1 MSSHPDLKIQIPNHP
16 STPSTP
22 PSHHHHHHA
31 HAHSQSDNI
40 DDFKTSVL
48 RRNSMRKLGEPIL
61 IPTPTNP
68 NNPSATLL
76 DHSNSSTNTTNTN
89 INLEKLT
96 QLPTPIIKSK
106 PSFTN
111 NNNNNN
117 IIIHNRNYYTHEQLN
132 NHDQTL
138 LHSTSNSQILS
149 SLQRPRISSEYRPIT
164 RAQSLKTPKKR
175 IVSDSVTL
183 PSSSSESSSAV
194 VSSPTDDK
202 QVIVNLQDIIIDGKP
217 LKTVEGVIGNG
228 NFSTVFL
235 GKTVDDELVAIKV
248 ISTPDEF
255 ITREIDVLKR
265 LNHPSIIKMLDYS
278 LHHNDEQGHIIFNYC
293 QGGSLLHFLVD
304 QDFEFLQNQLNL
316 WRYLRC
322 IIAEMIILVGYL
334 HLNNIIHR
342 DLKLE
347 NILLTHAPEAIL
359 DHLLNNDNKFPFPLI
374 NLSDFGLSRVLS
386 DANELL
392 STRCGSTDY
401 VAPEVIMGLNYNGF
415 LSDSWSLGVCIYSIL
430 ENRLPFDPPPAN
442 SSCSTS
448 GSSPKGSPTVMK
460 RRRSKN
466 NTGYRIA
473 MIDWEWYK
481 LDENLKDDSVDDE
494 IKTIW
499 LQLKSIVESVL
510 VRKEKRISVVDMLQ
524 NEEFKWIKDCVP
536 DFIFNA

>member
-1 MSSHPDLKIQIPNHP
+1 MSHPNLKIQIPNHHINNQQQQQQQQ
-16 STPSTP
+16 
-22 PSHHHHHHA
+22 HHHHHH
-31 HAHSQSDNI
+31 HQISQPDNI

-48 RRNSMRKLGEPIL
+48 RRNSMRNLGEPIS

-68 NNPSATLL
+68 LNTSSALLNPNPDGTTSSLSTSGSI
-76 DHSNSSTNTTNTN
+76 SNA
-89 INLEKLT
+89 IPIEKLT

-106 PSFTN
+106 PSFTTHN
-111 NNNNNN
+111 NNLNNNSF
-117 IIIHNRNYYTHEQLN
+117 YTHEQSLY
-132 NHDQTL
+132 H
-138 LHSTSNSQILS
+138 SNSHLS
-149 SLQRPRISSEYRPIT
+149 SSLERPRITSEFRPIT
-164 RAQSLKTPKKR
+164 RAQSLKTPRKR
-175 IVSDSVTL
+175 IVSDSITL

-194 VSSPTDDK
+194 APSSSEGKEISID
-202 QVIVNLQDIIIDGKP
+202 LQDIIIRGKP
-217 LKTVEGVIGNG
+217 LKSIEGVIGNG

-235 GKTVDDELVAIKV
+235 GRTIEDEMVAIKV

-255 ITREIDVLKR
+255 ISREIDILKR

-278 LHHNDEQGHIIFNYC
+278 LNNNDEQGHIIFNYC

-304 QDFEFLQNQLNL
+304 QNFEFLQNPLIL
-316 WRYLRC
+316 WRYLKC

-347 NILLTHAPEAIL
+347 NILLTHSPEDVL
-359 DHLLNNDNKFPFPLI
+359 HHLQNHDNNFPFPLI
-374 NLSDFGLSRVLS
+374 NLSDFGLSRVLA
-386 DANELL
+386 DPDELL
-392 STRCGSTDY
+392 TTRCGSTDY
-401 VAPEVIMGLNYNGF
+401 VAPEVIMGLNYSGF
-415 LSDSWSLGVCIYSIL
+415 LSDSWSLGVCIYSML
-430 ENRLPFDPPPAN
+430 ENRLPFDPAPTN
-442 SSCSTS
+442 SAGSTT

-460 RRRSKN
+460 RRRSRN

-481 LDENLKDDSVDDE
+481 LEENLKDDSIDDE

-510 VRKEKRISVVDMLQ
+510 VRKEKRISILEMLQ
-524 NEEFKWIKDCVP
+524 KEEFKWIKDCVP